1 MADDVTTGAIAA
13 AAAGV
18 VVALKEVGMWIVRA
32 IRGNTKA
39 QIEQTKAEDQA
50 RAEDREREIANK
62 ESGRVLDAIRRLR
75 DELRSQAERNNSEHT
90 QTREQLARMTQQLS
104 DGNRR
109 MDKQSEK
116 LDKHLE
122 GHG

>member
-62 ESGRVLDAIRRLR
+62 ESGRVLDAIHRLR

>member
-1 MADDVTTGAIAA
+1 
-13 AAAGV
+13 
-18 VVALKEVGMWIVRA
+18 MWIVRA

-62 ESGRVLDAIRRLR
+62 ESGRVLDAIHRLR